1 MDVNLSATARSIDPQ
16 DEEALTSTMDNHMS
30 DSTTL
35 PAAGNATPAATH
47 PAVSGVDDALTAEI
61 LSAVPETA
69 QPAPATESFVGPVL
83 VPNASPP
90 PASELAPV
98 VADPGPPAILP
109 PGGPA
114 PARIVVGAV
123 TADAAV
129 TESLAVVPGP
139 TSGPDEPWL
148 VELQK
153 LSDEQRRR
161 ILRKLTSDQ
170 ERALNKDID
179 HLYARVTAELP
190 NDKKRTQGALA
201 ILQQARKIMV
211 ESPENY
217 VTAEY
222 QVQRVEALL
231 VSSANSRQWSAQYGR
246 RVFAYE
252 ALWMFGFL
260 LFYML
265 ANIFWPMFSRW
276 LIQVTGLDPNSVVVG
291 QAVPFVSTLIWGG
304 IGGAVGALYSLW
316 YHISDQRDFDREF
329 LVWYYTQPL
338 LGMVLGG
345 IVYLLFMTGMMVLQG
360 GSATTDSLGAR
371 LLPSLIAAIGGFRQ
385 NFVFDQLARVIE
397 AFSGSPKE
405 TPATATTTTST
416 TTTSTEIEVP

>member
-1 MDVNLSATARSIDPQ
+1 
-16 DEEALTSTMDNHMS
+16 
-30 DSTTL
+30 
-35 PAAGNATPAATH
+35 
-47 PAVSGVDDALTAEI
+47 
-61 LSAVPETA
+61 
-69 QPAPATESFVGPVL
+69 
-83 VPNASPP
+83 
-90 PASELAPV
+90 
-98 VADPGPPAILP
+98 
-109 PGGPA
+109 
-114 PARIVVGAV
+114 
-123 TADAAV
+123 
-129 TESLAVVPGP
+129 
-139 TSGPDEPWL
+139 
-148 VELQK
+148 
-153 LSDEQRRR
+153 
-161 ILRKLTSDQ
+161 
-170 ERALNKDID
+170 
-179 HLYARVTAELP
+179 
-190 NDKKRTQGALA
+190 LA

-246 RVFAYE
+246 RVFTYE
-252 ALWMFGFL
+252 TVWMFGFL

-265 ANIFWPMFSRW
+265 MNVFWPMASNW
-276 LIQVTGLDPNSVVVG
+276 LVQVTGLDPTSIVLS
-291 QAVPFVSTLIWGG
+291 QAVPFISTLVWGG

-316 YHISDQRDFDREF
+316 YHVSDQRDFDREF
-329 LVWYYTQPL
+329 LVWYYTQPI

-405 TPATATTTTST
+405 TPAATTTETTTTS
-416 TTTSTEIEVP
+416 STNIEVP